1 MFVSRWHKKSD
12 AKIVIFFDRMTK
24 ELTEFTNKTIN
35 TMKKIFVLLLS
46 TIVCFTISSCQK
58 YKENTR
64 DITSQLVTAMNT
76 LNNPEKNNSDVS
88 FPENPFD
95 EAGIIHNELITNIL
109 NEGYWKDDSLKFI
122 EGFNLHTNFNIQ
134 NLNIFRQ
141 IMNDC
146 YPLAFDEN
154 GNYSNDFVN
163 QLENIPE
170 LEKQTLNI
178 FFTEME
184 KYEDYSD
191 KIYASKNA
199 EIFILDNQ
207 DYTSSMRERLLSAMA
222 IYRYSLYLWHTIL
235 PNEEKGRCSWE
246 DVYSK
251 FDALGVYV
259 ATQTFYPEL
268 VGIEIQDGKDVNYF
282 SASVSLSAAITFT
295 FIPCWLF

>member
-1 MFVSRWHKKSD
+1 
-12 AKIVIFFDRMTK
+12 
-24 ELTEFTNKTIN
+24 
-35 TMKKIFVLLLS
+35 MKRIFVFLLS

-58 YKENTR
+58 YKENTS
-64 DITSQLVTAMNT
+64 DITRQLVTAMKT
-76 LNNPEKNNSDVS
+76 HNNSVKNNSNVS

-95 EAGIIHNELITNIL
+95 EAGLIHNELISNIL
-109 NEGYWKDDSLKFI
+109 NNGYLENDSLKFI
-122 EGFNLHTNFNIQ
+122 EGFNLYTDFNIQ

-141 IMNDC
+141 IMNDY

-154 GNYSNDFVN
+154 GNYTNTFVN
-163 QLENIPE
+163 QLENIPN
-170 LEKQTLNI
+170 LEKQTLNT
-178 FFTEME
+178 FFIEME

-235 PNEEKGRCSWE
+235 PNEEKGRCNWE

-251 FDALGVYV
+251 FDALGEYV
-259 ATQTFYPEL
+259 ATQTNYPEI
-268 VGIEIQDGKDVNYF
+268 VNIEIQDGKDVNYF
-282 SASVSLSAAITFT
+282 AATISLSAALVFT
-295 FIPCWLF
+295 FNPLWIC